1 MTVLGTAARPTG
13 PESSTGSSE
22 PGAAF
27 GYLAGQSA
35 ETFSLDAY
43 LARFDPRM
51 LASAEGRRVLT
62 RLDPLLWAIVYFRH
76 HLVGDATGGVV
87 ETEEPDLD
95 FGTDPVVPVSEEVA
109 RHVARHV
116 ARQWLDKVT
125 FADPH
130 LDWCRQARRWVV
142 KSTGPRQHRDAY
154 VAPRELGKSTWFFL
168 ILPMWA
174 AAHGH
179 RKFIAAFSDSSGQ
192 AETHLQTFKHELDN
206 NRTLR
211 HDFPKLCRPAV
222 RNRGVTASDTKG
234 MYIAE
239 SGFVFAAKGID
250 TSSLGLKVGRQRPD
264 LLLLDD
270 IEPGEDKYSEYQVEG
285 RLKTVLDVIFPL
297 SEYARVVIVGTV
309 TMPGSIV
316 HQLVKSVTEAGEDPE
331 DWIAEQNIRVHYY
344 PPIITRVDGSE
355 RSIWPAKW
363 SMAFLAAIRHTRSY
377 LKNFAN
383 SPLGAD
389 GDYWTLDDF
398 AYGALDGTT
407 RVLLSVDPAVTT
419 SKNSDYTGL
428 AIVAWQPPPAREQPV
443 RQDDPEAVRRQVVGR
458 LGLCEVRYAA
468 QVKLTG
474 AALRKKILELLAAFP
489 EIGLVI
495 VEDNQGKDLWLD
507 ILHHLPV
514 KLQCFEQTVKK
525 EVRAAELLA
534 HYQRG
539 RVTHTRRHGALE
551 EQMVAFPKA
560 AHDDMVDA
568 VGSAVCRFLKRK
580 DPAGVKPRGRSLGY
594 A

>member
-1 MTVLGTAARPTG
+1 MTAVGTVPPSARTEVSAPT
-13 PESSTGSSE
+13 T
-22 PGAAF
+22 

-35 ETFSLDAY
+35 ETFDLDAY

-51 LASAEGRRVLT
+51 LATAEGRRTLT

-76 HLVGDATGGVV
+76 HLVGDATGGTVHYP
-87 ETEEPDLD
+87 EEDELD
-95 FGTDPVVPVSEEVA
+95 FGEQHVSVSEEVA
-109 RHVARHV
+109 RYA
-116 ARQWLDKVT
+116 AKQWLGKVT
-125 FADPH
+125 FADAH
-130 LDWCRQARRWVV
+130 LDWCRQARRWLK
-142 KSTGPRQHRDAY
+142 KSSRPRQYRDAY
-154 VAPRELGKSTWFFL
+154 VAPREMGKSTWFFL

-179 RKFIAAFSDSSGQ
+179 KKFIAAFSDSSGQ
-192 AETHLQTFKHELDN
+192 SETHLQTFKHELDN
-206 NRTLR
+206 NRHLR
-211 HDFPKLCRPAV
+211 NDFPALCQPAV

-234 MYIAE
+234 MYIAQ
-239 SGFVFAAKGID
+239 SGFVFSAKGID

-285 RLKTVLDVIFPL
+285 RLKTVTDVIFPL

-309 TMPGSIV
+309 TMPGSII
-316 HQLVKSVTEAGEDPE
+316 HQLVKSVTEEREEAES
-331 DWIAEQNIRVHYY
+331 WIAEQNIRVHYY
-344 PPIITRVDGSE
+344 APIVTRADGSE

-363 SMAFLAAIRHTRSY
+363 SLAFLTAIRHTRSY

-398 AYGALDGTT
+398 TYGALDGATK
-407 RVLLSVDPAVTT
+407 VLLSVDPAVST

-428 AIVAWQPPPAREQPV
+428 AIVAWQPPAQRSSAPAGDV
-443 RQDDPEAVRRQVVGR
+443 EAVRRQVIGN

-474 AALRKKILELLAAFP
+474 AALRTKILQLLEQYP

-514 KLQCFEQTVKK
+514 KLQCFDQSVKK

-539 RVTHTRRHGALE
+539 RVKHTKRLGSLE

-560 AHDDMVDA
+560 SHDDMVDA
-568 VGSAVCRFLKRK
+568 VGSAVCRFLRRK
-580 DPAGVKPRGRSLGY
+580 QASGPKSSGRSHSY